1 MTRAE
6 LNEAKRRNPRGLRR
20 LAQSLR
26 LRTDGMSNRQ
36 IAKLIWWLLT
46 RRAKKLRDMASRW

>member
-1 MTRAE
+1 MV
-6 LNEAKRRNPRGLRR
+6 KKSDLRR

-26 LRTDGMSNRQ
+26 LKIDGMSNRQ